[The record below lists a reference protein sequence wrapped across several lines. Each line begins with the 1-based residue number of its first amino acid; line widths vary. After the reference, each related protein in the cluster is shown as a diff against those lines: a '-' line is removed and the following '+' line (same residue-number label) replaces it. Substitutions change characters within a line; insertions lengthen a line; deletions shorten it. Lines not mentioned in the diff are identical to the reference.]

1 MMLRSIYQN
10 TSLFWLLFVSCAT
23 LHFNNL
29 FIILSYWNWKFK
41 EFWGDFFLAKADF
54 ALRGTFI
61 SPLINAKSKLP
72 IKQKKRNKYSFIIV
86 FKLSAT
92 HYCPIHVPFAQRN
105 GEEKMRVFLKL
116 ENRTVSGNIVIH
128 SLYSCRALM
137 SSLLSIWKTKNR
149 ENKTQYYQRN

>member
-1 MMLRSIYQN
+1 MKIQR
-10 TSLFWLLFVSCAT
+10 
-23 LHFNNL
+23 
-29 FIILSYWNWKFK
+29 IL
-41 EFWGDFFLAKADF
+41 GGFFLAKADF

-105 GEEKMRVFLKL
+105 GEEKTRVFLK
-116 ENRTVSGNIVIH
+116 H
-128 SLYSCRALM
+128 
-137 SSLLSIWKTKNR
+137 
-149 ENKTQYYQRN
+149 